1 MNYLNLVNAVLR
13 RLREDEVTSVTDNN
27 YAKLIASYVNDAKQD
42 VENAYQ
48 WNALSSTIV
57 ATTVPNV
64 INYVLV
70 GSGHRF
76 EVLDVWNNYDK
87 GFLSNSPVSHMTQL
101 LLADSPQKGSPTL
114 YAFNG
119 QSSTGNVQVDL
130 YPIPDAAYPIYF
142 NLITPQADLVANTD
156 QLLVPSQPVIMGAY
170 ARALAERGEDAGI
183 GSGDAYNMYLR
194 VLGDAIA
201 LESQRY
207 IETSTWL
214 SV

>member
-13 RLREDEVTSVTDNN
+13 RLREDDVTSVTDNN
-27 YAKLIASYVNDAKQD
+27 YAKLIGSYINDAKQD
-42 VENAYQ
+42 VENAYS
-48 WNALSSTIV
+48 WNALTATIV

-70 GSGHRF
+70 GSGSRF
-76 EVLDVWNNYDK
+76 EVIDVWNNYDK
-87 GFLSNSPVSHMTQL
+87 GFIENSPTSYMTKL
-101 LLADSPQKGSPTL
+101 LLSDSPQKGSPTL

-119 QSSTGNVQVDL
+119 QSANGDVQVDL

-142 NLITPQADLVANTD
+142 NFVTPQADLVANTD
-156 QLLVPSQPVIMGAY
+156 QLSVPSQPVIMGAY

-194 VLGDAIA
+194 TLGDAIA

-207 IETSTWL
+207 IEESTWL